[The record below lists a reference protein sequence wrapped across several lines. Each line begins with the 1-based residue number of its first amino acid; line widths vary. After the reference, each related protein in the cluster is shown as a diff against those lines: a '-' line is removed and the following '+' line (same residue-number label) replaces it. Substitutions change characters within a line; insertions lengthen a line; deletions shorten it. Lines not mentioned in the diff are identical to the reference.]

1 MGGLAARR
9 ASPGGLPLCAGA
21 GTGRFLL
28 PRWCWL
34 FCSGVAPDVCKA
46 RQGMGG
52 MQMLQEDA
60 LNSCR
65 RECKELGKCSLIAAL
80 GLQAGGYLRL
90 RSVSSTKTTVSI

>member
-1 MGGLAARR
+1 
-9 ASPGGLPLCAGA
+9 
-21 GTGRFLL
+21 
-28 PRWCWL
+28 
-34 FCSGVAPDVCKA
+34 
-46 RQGMGG
+46 MGG